1 MFHSDLSPHIY
12 LSSNSV
18 SSEQMMMMMMMM
30 MVMVMV
36 VLMKVLH
43 PHAVPE
49 EGG

>member
-30 MVMVMV
+30 VMV